1 MRFPLRHICVRF
13 LLLSYGIM
21 RCILVYAQQERS
33 IGVSIH
39 KGFIFAHS
47 KDVENTAGSY
57 PIGIQ
62 LEYNKQLLDEKTWE
76 MCNCYPRTGYFLQY
90 FNYDNAVLGS
100 SIHTGT
106 YIEPYWGYRNRVG
119 LSLKGMAGLG
129 WLSNP
134 YHPAKNPVN
143 QSYSLPVS
151 AYVALGLG
159 LHLRLTNQLQ
169 VNAYANYNHISNG
182 GIKDPNKGINWPT
195 ASLGLVYVLKPIT
208 IPQRIRKPFDAASA
222 MRKWEAY
229 TFWSSRTAQLGEK
242 KRWQIWGIGTQYT
255 RQVAKVS
262 ALTAG
267 AEIWYDYSL
276 QERLRRDVSNASSSI
291 RSGVMAGH
299 VFLMG
304 RFFLSQQMGLYVFN
318 PSGYFPL
325 LYQRY
330 GLQYTFNN
338 KWSAGANVLV
348 HGHVANFVDFRVV
361 YQLR

>member
-1 MRFPLRHICVRF
+1 MRF
-13 LLLSYGIM
+13 LLVVFFVL
-21 RCILVYAQQERS
+21 RCILVFAQYESS
-33 IGVSIH
+33 IGASFH

-57 PIGIQ
+57 PYGIQ

-90 FNYDNAVLGS
+90 FNYDNNILGS
-100 SIHTGT
+100 SIHSGA
-106 YIEPYWGYRNRVG
+106 YIEPYWGYGKAVG
-119 LSLKGMAGLG
+119 VSLKGMAGLG

-134 YHPAKNPVN
+134 YHHTKNPGN

-159 LHLRLTNQLQ
+159 LHVRLTNQFQL
-169 VNAYANYNHISNG
+169 NAYANYNHISNG

-208 IPQRIRKPFDAASA
+208 IPQRSRKPFEPATA

-276 QERLRRDVSNASSSI
+276 QERLRRDVFNSSSSL
-291 RSGVMAGH
+291 RSGIMVGH

-304 RFFLSQQMGLYVFN
+304 KFSLSQQMGFYLLN

-330 GLQYTFNN
+330 GLQYSFHK
-338 KWSAGANVLV
+338 KWSGGVNLLV
-348 HGHVANFVDFRVV
+348 HGHVANFIDFRLA
-361 YQLR
+361 YQLK